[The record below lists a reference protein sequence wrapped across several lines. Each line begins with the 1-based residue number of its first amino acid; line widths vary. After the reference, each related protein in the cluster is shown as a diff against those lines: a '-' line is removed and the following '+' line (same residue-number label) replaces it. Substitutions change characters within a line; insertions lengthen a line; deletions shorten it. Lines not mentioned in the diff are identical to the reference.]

1 MSRSY
6 QYYVEEQKRIWPKI
20 PKSVYDFDYALDKL
34 RYHKLTYEESGSIYM
49 SLSEHVQDEQDIMRL
64 LTASS
69 VNNLFYLALGLFHK
83 IVQVRHATSRLIH
96 RLEMHTVGR
105 HFYDSMNDFQK
116 LAYKRIY
123 QETARELR
131 NRSVISEA
139 PSFTSTTVTL

>member
-1 MSRSY
+1 
-6 QYYVEEQKRIWPKI
+6 
-20 PKSVYDFDYALDKL
+20 
-34 RYHKLTYEESGSIYM
+34 
-49 SLSEHVQDEQDIMRL
+49 MRL